1 MIAAM
6 RQESIVFVMVLL
18 FLALMVEKRQYDQN
32 YSLRF
37 SLAHPISPD
46 NGCKYQLSKVSRL
59 ILIDSLIL
67 KVFMTNI
74 WYRSCLII
82 SYRATVQVMMKK
94 LWL

>member
-1 MIAAM
+1 MTFKSIDIINQVKFTLNNYRLRMIAAM

-37 SLAHPISPD
+37 SLAHPISPG

-59 ILIDSLIL
+59 ILIDFAYFKS
-67 KVFMTNI
+67 F
-74 WYRSCLII
+74 YG
-82 SYRATVQVMMKK
+82 
-94 LWL
+94 

>member
-59 ILIDSLIL
+59 ILIDFAYFKS
-67 KVFMTNI
+67 V
-74 WYRSCLII
+74 YG
-82 SYRATVQVMMKK
+82 
-94 LWL
+94 